1 MTTKQHLLPVCVLLA
16 AFSGCSERAAG
27 PKCED
32 LAHLALPDTTITL
45 ARSVAAGAFVPPREF
60 PFPGGAPPKDFI
72 PYTTLPAFCRVAGSI
87 KPVPDSD
94 IRFEV
99 WMPAEGW
106 NGKLVGVGN
115 GGFWGEIMYPRM
127 SEPLTRGYAVASTD
141 TGHEGA
147 VDDPTFAVG
156 HPEKLVDHGYR
167 AIHEMTVKAKAIVAE
182 RYGEGAR
189 RSYWL
194 GCSTGGRQGLMEA
207 QRFPEDYDGISA
219 GAPANNW
226 VPLMASGTWIVAALE
241 DPSGGIPAE
250 KFPAIQRAAV
260 DACDEKDGVPDRV
273 IGEPAKCDFDPGVL
287 LCNGADGPD
296 CLTSA
301 QVESMRKIY
310 AGPKNPRTGEQ
321 VFPGVEPGS
330 ELELPAFF
338 RFRIYEKYFRQL
350 VLENPEW
357 DLRTLDYDRDLAAA
371 RERHDAILKATD
383 PDLSVFVDRGG
394 KLFLWHGWNDTLI
407 TPRNTIH
414 YYEEVLRTMGA
425 DRVKDSVRLFMLPGV
440 LHCSGGDGADNVD
453 HLSVLEGWV
462 ELGKAPD
469 HVIARKRLD
478 ESGERTRPLCPHPQ
492 VARYA
497 GTGNVEDDASYRCS
511 DD

>member
-1 MTTKQHLLPVCVLLA
+1 MTTKQHLLRVFFLLA
-16 AFSGCSERAAG
+16 AFSGCSERAAR
-27 PKCED
+27 PTCED
-32 LAHLALPDTTITL
+32 LAQLALPDTTITL

-72 PYTTLPAFCRVAGSI
+72 PYTTLPAFCRVSGSI
-87 KPVPDSD
+87 KPVPDSY
-94 IRFEV
+94 IEFEV
-99 WMPAEGW
+99 WMPSEGW

-115 GGFWGEIMYPRM
+115 GG
-127 SEPLTRGYAVASTD
+127 
-141 TGHEGA
+141 
-147 VDDPTFAVG
+147 
-156 HPEKLVDHGYR
+156 
-167 AIHEMTVKAKAIVAE
+167 VKAKAIVAE

-301 QVESMRKIY
+301 QVDSMRKIY

-407 TPRNTIH
+407 APRNTIH